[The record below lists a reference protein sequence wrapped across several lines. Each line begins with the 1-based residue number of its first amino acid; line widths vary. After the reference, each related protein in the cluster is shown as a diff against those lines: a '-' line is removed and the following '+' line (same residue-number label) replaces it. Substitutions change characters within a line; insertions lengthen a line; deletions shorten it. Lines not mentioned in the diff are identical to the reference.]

1 MTGQDLNT
9 QKGLEPEGPAWFG
22 ETKIEGC
29 VGVGVVVHV
38 CFFYTEKNTRRLLD
52 FISGCIIIAYIV
64 GLIFDMFVFSLIY

>member
-1 MTGQDLNT
+1 M
-9 QKGLEPEGPAWFG
+9 
-22 ETKIEGC
+22 
-29 VGVGVVVHV
+29 GVGVVVHV